1 MTKERRIMKNNMFAA
16 CSKTE
21 EVIVEGRP
29 NRDTE
34 LSDDTLQLV
43 SAGLTGVSSASLAS
57 KSISIFNGAS
67 ACKNNSQRTSGF

>member
-1 MTKERRIMKNNMFAA
+1 MKNNMFTA
-16 CSKTE
+16 CTKTE
-21 EVIVEGRP
+21 EVMIGGP
-29 NRDTE
+29 SSKDAE

-43 SAGLTGVSSASLAS
+43 SAGLTGVATSPSLAS